1 MMPHQVE
8 TSSPDDVAR
17 GLTYEH
23 AARAGDFIFVSGQI
37 AKDEAGSWVGGDA
50 TNQAVQ
56 VYRNLDRVLVHMGAT
71 RRNVVKVTTLLV
83 DPKDKDAVTKV
94 RLDYFGDHRP
104 PHTGM
109 IVAALGFPEITMEVE
124 VVAYLPKGATAP

>member
-1 MMPHQVE
+1 MPTQIQ
-8 TSSPDDVAR
+8 TSSPADVAP

-50 TNQAVQ
+50 TNQAIQ
-56 VYRNLDRVLVHMGAT
+56 VYRNLDRVLAHMGAT
-71 RRNVVKVTTLLV
+71 RYDVVKVTTLLV
-83 DPKDKDAVTKV
+83 DPEDKDAVTTV

-109 IVAALGFPEITMEVE
+109 TVAALGFPEITMEVE
-124 VVAYLPKGATAP
+124 VVAYLPKGKTAR

>member
-1 MMPHQVE
+1 MRNPVE
-8 TSSPDDVAR
+8 TSSPDSVAP

-23 AARAGDFIFVSGQI
+23 AARAGDLIFVSGQI
-37 AKDEAGSWVGGDA
+37 AKDESGSWVGGDA

-56 VYRNLDRVLVHMGAT
+56 IYRNIDRILAHMGAT
-71 RRNVVKVTTLLV
+71 RSDVVKVTTILT

-109 IVAALGFPEITMEVE
+109 SVLALGLPEITMEVE
-124 VVAYLPKGATAP
+124 VVAYLPEEKSHR

>member
-1 MMPHQVE
+1 MLNPVE
-8 TSSPDDVAR
+8 TSSPANVAP

-37 AKDEAGSWVGGDA
+37 AKDETGSWVGGDA
-50 TNQAVQ
+50 TSQAVQ

-71 RRNVVKVTTLLV
+71 RNDVVKVTTLLT
-83 DPKDKDAVTKV
+83 DLKDKDAVTKV

-109 IVAALGFPEITMEVE
+109 TVAALGFPEITMEVE
-124 VVAYLPKGATAP
+124 VVAYLPKDKVAP